1 MVFFVDWAGWY
12 VIISFSS
19 FSFFLSF
26 FRLFLYYSSGVA
38 LSFGGGFVETNTT
51 KNKKVSCW
59 TKILTKLKLTDYFPE
74 IWNRIEFN
82 GTHYKLFGIFIY
94 SVGGMVGGWKGD
106 FER

>member
-1 MVFFVDWAGWY
+1 MYF
-12 VIISFSS
+12 SFSL
-19 FSFFLSF
+19 FLSF
-26 FRLFLYYSSGVA
+26 FRLLFLF
-38 LSFGGGFVETNTT
+38 LSFGGGFVEPNTT
-51 KNKKVSCW
+51 KNRSLIFFLW
-59 TKILTKLKLTDYFPE
+59 TKLKLTDYGT

>member
-12 VIISFSS
+12 VIISFSFILS
-19 FSFFLSF
+19 SLPLLLLFLSAAAAGLLRQTPPKKTSYFFFLW
-26 FRLFLYYSSGVA
+26 
-38 LSFGGGFVETNTT
+38 
-51 KNKKVSCW
+51 K
-59 TKILTKLKLTDYFPE
+59 KLKLTDYGT

-82 GTHYKLFGIFIY
+82 GTHYKLFGVFIY

>member
-1 MVFFVDWAGWY
+1 MIFF
-12 VIISFSS
+12 FFFF
-19 FSFFLSF
+19 FSFFLSSLPL
-26 FRLFLYYSSGVA
+26 LFLCYSSFF
-38 LSFGGGFVETNTT
+38 LSAAGLLRQTQGKQKSYFFSLDKTKTT
-51 KNKKVSCW
+51 
-59 TKILTKLKLTDYFPE
+59 TDYGT

>member
-12 VIISFSS
+12 VIIIF
-19 FSFFLSF
+19 FIFLSF
-26 FRLFLYYSSGVA
+26 FYIPLLLLFLSAAGLLRQTQTQA
-38 LSFGGGFVETNTT
+38 KT
-51 KNKKVSCW
+51 KVLFFFLW
-59 TKILTKLKLTDYFPE
+59 TKLQLTDYGT

-82 GTHYKLFGIFIY
+82 GTHYKLFGIFIH

>member
-19 FSFFLSF
+19 FFSYFFLSSLPLLLLCYSSFFLSF
-26 FRLFLYYSSGVA
+26 D
-38 LSFGGGFVETNTT
+38 GGFVETNTT
-51 KNKKVSCW
+51 KNKRLIFFFW
-59 TKILTKLKLTDYFPE
+59 TKLQLTDYGT

-82 GTHYKLFGIFIY
+82 GAHHKLFGIFIY
-94 SVGGMVGGWKGD
+94 SVGRMVGGWKGD

>member
-12 VIISFSS
+12 VIIFS
-19 FSFFLSF
+19 FLSF
-26 FRLFLYYSSGVA
+26 FRLFLCCYSFS
-38 LSFGGGFVETNTT
+38 LSAAGLLRQTQAKTKVLFFFFGQ
-51 KNKKVSCW
+51 
-59 TKILTKLKLTDYFPE
+59 KLQLTDYGT

>member
-1 MVFFVDWAGWY
+1 MLLLL
-12 VIISFSS
+12 
-19 FSFFLSF
+19 FFLSF
-26 FRLFLYYSSGVA
+26 ISPLLLLFFSFGSGG
-38 LSFGGGFVETNTT
+38 GGGFVETNTT

-59 TKILTKLKLTDYFPE
+59 TKILTKLQLTDYGT